1 MIIFWVTEHDKQV
14 GVEVGI
20 IFGLNYF
27 SFAPII
33 AEPKFSS
40 NNQYNALEN
49 SRSIL
54 FTENISEKRNEPFR
68 SQFWPLLLKAG
79 ANRNLQQRQYTLLLR
94 IHSSTF
100 IQK

>member
-54 FTENISEKRNEPFR
+54 FTENISEKEKRAISEPILT
-68 SQFWPLLLKAG
+68 PLAKSRG
-79 ANRNLQQRQYTLLLR
+79 
-94 IHSSTF
+94 
-100 IQK
+100 K

>member
-33 AEPKFSS
+33 AEPTFSS
-40 NNQYNALEN
+40 NNQYNALREFKVYTIYWKLL
-49 SRSIL
+49 R
-54 FTENISEKRNEPFR
+54 KRETSHF
-68 SQFWPLLLKAG
+68 G
-79 ANRNLQQRQYTLLLR
+79 ANFDP
-94 IHSSTF
+94 SC
-100 IQK
+100 